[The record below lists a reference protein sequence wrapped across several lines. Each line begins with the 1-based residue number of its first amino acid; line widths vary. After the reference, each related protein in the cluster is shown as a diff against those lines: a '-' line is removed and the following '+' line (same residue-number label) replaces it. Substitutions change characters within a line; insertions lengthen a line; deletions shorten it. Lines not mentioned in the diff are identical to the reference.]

1 MRYMQ
6 RMARKAVPSST
17 ARVSRLRERL
27 RADGFR
33 PVQFWLPDTRSQA
46 FADQVARDIAAV
58 GRLSRADAAMLDAF
72 ERLGVEEP
80 E

>member
-1 MRYMQ
+1 MQ

-17 ARVSRLRERL
+17 TRVSRLRARL

-33 PVQFWLPDTRSQA
+33 PIQLWLPDTRSQV
-46 FADQVARDIAAV
+46 FAEAVARDIAAV
-58 GRLSRADAAMLDAF
+58 GKLSRADAAMLDAF
-72 ERLGVEEP
+72 ERLGVEEL

>member
-1 MRYMQ
+1 
-6 RMARKAVPSST
+6 MARKAVPSST

-46 FADQVARDIAAV
+46 FAGQVACDIAAV
-58 GRLSRADAAMLDAF
+58 GKLSRADAAMLDAF